1 MNAKNLIAALTVMT
15 AAGSAFAESTYPYVD
30 FGGVVSTKT
39 RAEVVA
45 ETKQQAVQP
54 VAQTEWVDFTRVA
67 TGKTRAEVR
76 AELAQARAEG
86 QLAGNQEY
94 VDFTHVA
101 STKSRAQV
109 REEMQASRNG
119 AAPRG
124 L

>member
-1 MNAKNLIAALTVMT
+1 MNAKNLIAALAVMT

-30 FGGVVSTKT
+30 FTGFVSTKT
-39 RAEVVA
+39 RAEVIA
-45 ETKQQAVQP
+45 EMTPQAAQP
-54 VAQTEWVDFTRVA
+54 VAQTEWVDFTKVA

-76 AELAQARAEG
+76 AELAQAKADG
-86 QLAGNQEY
+86 QLARNQEY

-109 REEMQASRNG
+109 REEMQSASNG
-119 AAPRG
+119 AAARG